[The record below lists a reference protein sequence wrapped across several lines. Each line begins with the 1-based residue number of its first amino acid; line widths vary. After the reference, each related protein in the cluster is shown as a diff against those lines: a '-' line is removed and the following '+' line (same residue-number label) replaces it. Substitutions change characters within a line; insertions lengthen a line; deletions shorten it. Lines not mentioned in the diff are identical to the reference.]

1 MIIILSLL
9 TGLFFVTTII
19 LCYIVN
25 SCQYKIDI
33 YEGWIVEFKNDINEV
48 YREIKIVDD
57 RHIFEKDDDVGSTF
71 SQLYSIIQK
80 LNQRIDSNVKSQN
93 QNQE

>member
-9 TGLFFVTTII
+9 TGLFCATTII

-25 SCQYKIDI
+25 SCQYKIDV
-33 YEGWIVEFKNDINEV
+33 YEGWIVEFKNDINDV

-57 RHIFEKDDDVGSTF
+57 KHIFEKDDDVGSTF
-71 SQLYSIIQK
+71 SQLY
-80 LNQRIDSNVKSQN
+80 
-93 QNQE
+93 